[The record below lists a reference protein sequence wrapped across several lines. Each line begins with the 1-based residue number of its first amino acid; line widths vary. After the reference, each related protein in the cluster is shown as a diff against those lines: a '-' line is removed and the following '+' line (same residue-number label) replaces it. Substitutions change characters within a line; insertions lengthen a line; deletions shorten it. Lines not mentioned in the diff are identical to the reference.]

1 MGTGREVWLG
11 KGGQGARGPRMPG
24 GPTYCPPLLLP
35 PPRRH
40 LPTTPRA
47 APATLQLDVQGREG
61 LHADEVVHHAR
72 CIGIVGAIMELVN
85 GARWVLEA
93 LIPGARWGG
102 MGQQKPSPHPSQPP
116 RSASSTCSLL
126 PHELGMLGVHHT
138 DGLGQVPED
147 SRVAEVQGWGHVV
160 L

>member
-40 LPTTPRA
+40 LPTNPQA
-47 APATLQLDVQGREG
+47 APAALQLDVQGREG

-102 MGQQKPSPHPSQPP
+102 WVSRSPPLTHPNPLAQPHPHAHFSLTSWACLGFTTPMGLD
-116 RSASSTCSLL
+116 RSRKTAGLL
-126 PHELGMLGVHHT
+126 R
-138 DGLGQVPED
+138 
-147 SRVAEVQGWGHVV
+147 SRVGDT
-160 L
+160 